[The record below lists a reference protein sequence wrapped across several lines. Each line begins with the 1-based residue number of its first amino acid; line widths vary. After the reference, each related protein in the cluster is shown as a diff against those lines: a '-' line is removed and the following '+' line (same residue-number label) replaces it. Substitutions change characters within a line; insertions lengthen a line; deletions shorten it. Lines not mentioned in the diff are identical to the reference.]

1 MSEENSAVRP
11 KRAAANANLHKVS
24 ISRIKKEMSDVSYL
38 SDDLVITTLSADRNT
53 TRDYPVS
60 IDGFSAIVMM
70 SGEAT
75 VSIDMNNYH
84 IRPNNIVFFN
94 PDSIIRTVKCSANAA
109 AYVLAFSKSF
119 VNEIQI
125 DLATS
130 LPVYM
135 RFGKAPVLQATPEDV
150 GEIRQLFQLIKAML
164 RSDKERYRHEIIR
177 TLFTTAFYLI
187 TEINQREQPGELK
200 PGRSEVLFNDFT
212 ALLQQHSKRERNVG
226 FYAAQLNIT
235 PKYLSA
241 VVKEVSGKTAARW
254 IDESVILEAKTLLKY
269 SGLSIQEI
277 AYRLN
282 FSTQSFFGKYFK
294 QHTGFSPSR
303 YKRKG

>member
-1 MSEENSAVRP
+1 MSEP
-11 KRAAANANLHKVS
+11 KNDSRTTREGLRKVS

-38 SDDLVITTLSADRNT
+38 SDDLVITTLTADKNT
-53 TRDYPVS
+53 TSDYPTT
-60 IDGFSAIVMM
+60 IDGFAVIIMM

-75 VSIDMNNYH
+75 VSIDMESYTV
-84 IRPNNIVFFN
+84 RPNTIVFFN
-94 PDSIIRTVKCSANAA
+94 PDSIIRTIKCSSNAA
-109 AYVLAFSKSF
+109 AYLLAFSKQF

-125 DLATS
+125 DLSTS

-135 RFGKAPVLQATPEDV
+135 RFGKAPILEVRQQDV
-150 GEIRQLFQLIKAML
+150 DEIRQLFQLIKTML

-177 TLFTTAFYLI
+177 TLFTTAFYFI
-187 TEINQREQPGELK
+187 TEINMREK
-200 PGRSEVLFNDFT
+200 PGTIKQGRCEVLFDEFT
-212 ALLQQHSKRERNVG
+212 ALLQQHSKTERNVS
-226 FYAAQLNIT
+226 FYAKQMGIT
-235 PKYLSA
+235 PKYLSS

-269 SGLSIQEI
+269 SGMSIQEI
-277 AYRLN
+277 AYHLN

-294 QHTGFSPSR
+294 QHTGTSPSR

>member
-1 MSEENSAVRP
+1 MSEENRTVRP
-11 KRAAANANLHKVS
+11 KRAVAGGNLHKVS

-60 IDGFSAIVMM
+60 IDGFSAIIMM
-70 SGEAT
+70 SGDAT
-75 VSIDMNNYH
+75 VSIDMKNYH

-109 AYVLAFSKSF
+109 AYVFAFSKSF

-125 DLATS
+125 DLSTS

-135 RFGKAPVLQATPEDV
+135 RFGKAPVLEATPEDV
-150 GEIRQLFQLIKAML
+150 GEIRQLFQMIKTML

-177 TLFTTAFYLI
+177 TLFTAAFYLI
-187 TEINQREQPGELK
+187 TEINQREEPGVLK
-200 PGRSEVLFNDFT
+200 PGRSEVLFHDFMS
-212 ALLQQHSKRERNVG
+212 LVQQHSKHERNVS
-226 FYAAQLNIT
+226 FYAKSLNIT

-254 IDESVILEAKTLLKY
+254 IDESVVLEAKALLKY
-269 SGLSIQEI
+269 SGMSIQEI
-277 AYRLN
+277 AYHLN

>member
-130 LPVYM
+130 
-135 RFGKAPVLQATPEDV
+135 LQATPEDV